1 MDSYSKF
8 VSDTPSKGKLFIET
22 DDGEYSEDWKLTID
36 LSKIWK
42 DHTENIKTLLDFN
55 NEYATTLTENSETIA
70 KTCGEQCWN
79 EIEPIAINKLKEAT
93 NNEESELIY
102 NNLYDIY
109 DKYEI
114 LIKTDNIQNETP
126 ENV

>member
-42 DHTENIKTLLDFN
+42 DHTENIKTLL
-55 NEYATTLTENSETIA
+55 EA
-70 KTCGEQCWN
+70 KSADRFTGAEGDMIQKQIDKLEDRMSFLMKTKAVEKYKGE
-79 EIEPIAINKLKEAT
+79 
-93 NNEESELIY
+93 
-102 NNLYDIY
+102 
-109 DKYEI
+109 
-114 LIKTDNIQNETP
+114 
-126 ENV
+126 